1 MLNVLDGGLQ
11 TTVQDAGRFSW
22 YHIGMPPAGAMDQY
36 SFRVGNMLVGNPAD
50 AAALEITF
58 AGPLMETTDEGVI
71 AVTGADLGVT
81 LNGSSVPLW
90 VSHRVRPG
98 DQIACGQME
107 RGVRAYFCVSGGIT
121 IPPLLGSRSTYL
133 LARFGGVEGRRLQ
146 TGDLLPVGPSP
157 PEADALVGRTIPSGF
172 LPGLQKEI
180 ELRIIMGLC
189 SYRLTADSVEEFL
202 QAKWVV
208 STEADRVGYRLR
220 GPAFRFKDR
229 EPPFGAGSDLSNVV
243 DVGYPVG
250 SIQVPGGQEAIL
262 LMRDAVTGGGYA
274 TIGTVI
280 QCDLDLLAQAP
291 PGSKV
296 TFRAVDVDE
305 AMRARREYRAR
316 LSRIAGSLALFD
328 RVGVLGQ

>member
-11 TTVQDAGRFSW
+11 TTVQDAGRFGW
-22 YHIGMPPAGAMDQY
+22 YHIGMPPAGAMDQF
-36 SFRVGNMLVGNPAD
+36 SFRVGNLLVGNRDD

-58 AGPLMETTDEGVI
+58 AGPVI
-71 AVTGADLGVT
+71 ESSEEAVVAVTGADLRVD
-81 LNGSSVPLW
+81 LNGTRVAQW
-90 VSHRVRPG
+90 VAHRVRPG
-98 DQIACGQME
+98 DRIACGQAD
-107 RGVRAYFCVSGGIT
+107 RGVRAYFCISGGIT

-146 TGDLLPVGPSP
+146 SGDVLPVGPAS
-157 PEADALVGRTIPSGF
+157 PEADALVGRMIPSQF
-172 LPGLQKEI
+172 LPKLRREI

-189 SYRLTADSVEEFL
+189 SYRLTEDSVEEFL
-202 QAKWVV
+202 GAQWEV
-208 STEADRVGYRLR
+208 SSEADRVGYRLR
-220 GPAFRFKDR
+220 GPVFRFR
-229 EPPFGAGSDLSNVV
+229 ERQAPFGAGSDPSNVV

-296 TFRAVDVDE
+296 RFHAVDLD
-305 AMRARREYRAR
+305 AAIRARSVYRACI
-316 LSRIAGSLALFD
+316 SGVAESLALFD
-328 RVGVLGQ
+328 RVGLLGP

>member
-1 MLNVLDGGLQ
+1 MLKVLEGGLQ
-11 TTVQDAGRFSW
+11 TTVQDAGRFGW
-22 YHIGMPPAGAMDQY
+22 YHIGMPPAGAMDQL
-36 SFRVGNMLVGNPAD
+36 SFRVGNMLVGNRD
-50 AAALEITF
+50 DEAALEITF
-58 AGPLMETTDEGVI
+58 AGPVMETTEEALV
-71 AVTGADLGVT
+71 AVTGADLRVE
-81 LNGSSVPLW
+81 LNGTRVPQW
-90 VSHRVRPG
+90 VAHRVRPG
-98 DQIACGQME
+98 DRITCGQAQ

-133 LARFGGVEGRRLQ
+133 LARFGGVEGRRLEA
-146 TGDLLPVGPSP
+146 GDLLPVGPLR
-157 PEADALVGRTIPSGF
+157 PEADARVGRMIPSGF
-172 LPGLQKEI
+172 LPKLGKEI

-189 SYRLTADSVEEFL
+189 SYRLTEDSVEEFL
-202 QAKWVV
+202 TVKWEV

-229 EPPFGAGSDLSNVV
+229 EPPFGAGSDASNVV

-250 SIQVPGGQEAIL
+250 SVQVPGGQEAIL

-274 TIGTVI
+274 TIGTAI

-316 LSRIAGSLALFD
+316 ISAVAGSLSLFD
-328 RVGVLGQ
+328 RVGLLGP

>member
-1 MLNVLDGGLQ
+1 
-11 TTVQDAGRFSW
+11 TTEEAVF
-22 YHIGMPPAGAMDQY
+22 
-36 SFRVGNMLVGNPAD
+36 
-50 AAALEITF
+50 
-58 AGPLMETTDEGVI
+58 
-71 AVTGADLGVT
+71 AVTGADLRVT
-81 LNGSSVPLW
+81 VNGTRVPQW
-90 VSHRVRPG
+90 VTHRLRPG
-98 DQIACGQME
+98 DQIECGEVE
-107 RGVRAYFCVSGGIT
+107 RGVRAYFCISGGIT

-146 TGDLLPVGPSP
+146 AGDRLPVGPLRA
-157 PEADALVGRTIPSGF
+157 EADVLIERKLPSRF
-172 LPGLQKEI
+172 FPGLRGEI

-189 SYRLTADSVEEFL
+189 SYRLTENSVEEFL
-202 QAKWVV
+202 QAKWEV

-220 GPAFRFKDR
+220 GPTFRFNDR

-280 QCDLDLLAQAP
+280 QSDLNLLAQAP
-291 PGSKV
+291 PRSKV
-296 TFRAVDVDE
+296 TFRAIEVDE
-305 AMRARREYRAR
+305 AMHARREYW
-316 LSRIAGSLALFD
+316 SRIAEISESLALFD

>member
-11 TTVQDAGRFSW
+11 TTVQDAGRFGW
-22 YHIGMPPAGAMDQY
+22 YHIGMPPAGAMDQL
-36 SFRVGNMLVGNPAD
+36 SFRVGNRLVGNAD
-50 AAALEITF
+50 GAAALEITF
-58 AGPLMETTDEGVI
+58 AGPVVETTEEAVV
-71 AVTGADLGVT
+71 AVTGAGLDVRV
-81 LNGSSVPLW
+81 NGTRVPRW
-90 VSHRVRPG
+90 VAHRLRPG
-98 DQIACGQME
+98 DQVACGQAE
-107 RGVRAYFCVSGGIT
+107 RGVRAYLCVAGGIA

-146 TGDLLPVGPSP
+146 AGDRLPVGPVP
-157 PEADALVGRTIPSGF
+157 PQAEALIGRMIPSRF
-172 LPGLQKEI
+172 LPALPRDV

-189 SYRLTADSVEEFL
+189 SYRLTADSAGEFL
-202 QAKWVV
+202 AATWEV

-220 GPAFRFKDR
+220 GPALRFRDR
-229 EPPFGAGSDLSNVV
+229 EPPFGAGSDASNVV

-250 SIQVPGGQEAIL
+250 SVQVPGGQEAIL

-280 QCDLDLLAQAP
+280 HCDLDRLAQAP

-296 TFRAVDVDE
+296 TFRSVDVDE

-316 LSRIAGSLALFD
+316 IAAIAESLSLFD
-328 RVGVLGQ
+328 RVGLFGP

>member
-1 MLNVLDGGLQ
+1 MLKIIDGGLQ
-11 TTVQDAGRFSW
+11 TTVQDAGRFGW
-22 YHIGMPPAGAMDQY
+22 YHIGMPPAGAMDQF
-36 SFRVGNMLVGNPAD
+36 SFRAGNLLVGNPED

-58 AGPLMETTDEGVI
+58 AGPVIQTTDDAAI
-71 AVTGADLGVT
+71 AVTGAELPVRVNDT
-81 LNGSSVPLW
+81 LLPQW
-90 VSHRVRPG
+90 VAHHVRKG
-98 DQIACGQME
+98 DRISCGQVS
-107 RGVRAYFCVSGGIT
+107 RGVRAYLCIAGGIQ

-146 TGDLLPVGPSP
+146 ADDLLPVGPLR
-157 PEADALVGRTIPSGF
+157 PEAEASVGRKLDSRLIPK
-172 LPGLQKEI
+172 LEREA

-189 SYRLTADSVEEFL
+189 SYRLKEESIEEFL
-202 QAKWVV
+202 AAKWEV

-220 GPAFRFKDR
+220 GPIFKFKDR
-229 EPPFGAGSDLSNVV
+229 EPPFGAGSNPSNVV

-280 QCDLDLLAQAP
+280 QCDLDLVAQAE

-296 TFRAVDVDE
+296 RFRAIDIDE
-305 AMRARREYRAR
+305 ALRARNEYKAR
-316 LSRIAGSLALFD
+316 LTRIAESLSLFD
-328 RVGVLGQ
+328 NVGLLGQ

>member
-1 MLNVLDGGLQ
+1 MLSILEGGLQ
-11 TTVQDAGRFSW
+11 TTVQDAGRFAW
-22 YHIGMPPAGAMDQY
+22 YHIGMPPAGAMDQF
-36 SFRVGNMLVGNPAD
+36 SFRVGNMLLGNRDD

-58 AGPLMETTDEGVI
+58 GGPVMETTDETVF
-71 AVTGADLGVT
+71 AVTGADLTLT
-81 LNGSSVPLW
+81 LNDTRVPQW
-90 VSHRVRPG
+90 VTHRARPG
-98 DQIACGQME
+98 DRIACGEVE
-107 RGVRAYFCVSGGIT
+107 RGVRAYFCISGGIT
-121 IPPLLGSRSTYL
+121 IPSLLGSRSTYL

-146 TGDLLPVGPSP
+146 AGDLLPVGPLRA
-157 PEADALVGRTIPSGF
+157 ETDALVGRMIPSRF
-172 LPGLQKEI
+172 LPRLQREI

-189 SYRLTADSVEEFL
+189 SYRLTEDSVEEFL
-202 QAKWVV
+202 QARWEV

-220 GPAFRFKDR
+220 GPAFRFKNR
-229 EPPFGAGSDLSNVV
+229 EPPFGAGSDVSNVV

-296 TFRAVDVDE
+296 GFRAVDVDE
-305 AMRARREYRAR
+305 AMHARREYRAR
-316 LSRIAGSLALFD
+316 ISEIAASLALFD

>member
-1 MLNVLDGGLQ
+1 MLRVLEGGLQ

-22 YHIGMPPAGAMDQY
+22 YHIGMPPSGAMDQF
-36 SFRVGNMLVGNPAD
+36 SFHVGNMLVGNGDD

-58 AGPLMETTDEGVI
+58 AGPAMESTEEAVF
-71 AVTGADLGVT
+71 AVTGADLRVT
-81 LNGSSVPLW
+81 VNGTRVAQW
-90 VSHRVRPG
+90 VTHRLRPG
-98 DQIACGQME
+98 DQVECGEAQ
-107 RGVRAYFCVSGGIT
+107 RGVRAYFCISGGIT

-146 TGDLLPVGPSP
+146 TGDLVPVGPLR
-157 PEADALVGRTIPSGF
+157 EAADALVGRNIPSRF
-172 LPGLQKEI
+172 LPGLRREI

-189 SYRLTADSVEEFL
+189 SYRLTEDSVEEFL
-202 QAKWVV
+202 QSKWEV

-220 GPAFRFKDR
+220 GPTFRFKER

-280 QCDLDLLAQAP
+280 QNDLDLLAQASP
-291 PGSKV
+291 RSKV
-296 TFRAVDVDE
+296 TFRAIDVDD
-305 AMRARREYRAR
+305 AMQARREYGA
-316 LSRIAGSLALFD
+316 RIAAIAESLALFD
-328 RVGVLGQ
+328 RAGVLGQ

>member
-1 MLNVLDGGLQ
+1 MLRILDGGLQ

-22 YHIGMPPAGAMDQY
+22 YHIGMPPAGAMDQF
-36 SFRVGNMLVGNPAD
+36 SFRVGNMLVGNGDD

-58 AGPLMETTDEGVI
+58 AGPTMETTEEAI
-71 AVTGADLGVT
+71 FAVTGAELAVT
-81 LNGSSVPLW
+81 VNGTRVPQW
-90 VSHRVRPG
+90 VTHRLRPG
-98 DQIACGQME
+98 DRIECGETE
-107 RGVRAYFCVSGGIT
+107 RGVRAYFCISGGIT

-146 TGDLLPVGPSP
+146 AGDLLPVGPLLA
-157 PEADALVGRTIPSGF
+157 EADALVGRKLPSRF
-172 LPGLQKEI
+172 FPPLRREI

-189 SYRLTADSVEEFL
+189 SYRLTDDSLEEFL
-202 QAKWVV
+202 RAKWEV

-220 GPAFRFKDR
+220 GPTFRFKDR

-280 QCDLDLLAQAP
+280 QTDLDLLAQAP
-291 PGSKV
+291 PRSKV
-296 TFRAVDVDE
+296 TFKAIEVEE
-305 AMRARREYRAR
+305 AMQARHEYGAR
-316 LSRIAGSLALFD
+316 ILAIAESLALFD
-328 RVGVLGQ
+328 RAGVLGQ

>member
-1 MLNVLDGGLQ
+1 MLKILQGGLQ
-11 TTVQDAGRFSW
+11 TTVQDAGRFGW
-22 YHIGMPPAGAMDQY
+22 YHIGMPPAGAMDQF
-36 SFRVGNMLVGNPAD
+36 SFRVSNLLVGNPAD

-58 AGPLMETTDEGVI
+58 AGPLIETTEESII
-71 AVTGADLGVT
+71 AVTGAE
-81 LNGSSVPLW
+81 VPVRINDTPVAQW
-90 VSHRVRPG
+90 VAHHVRKG
-98 DQIACGQME
+98 DRISCGQAQH
-107 RGVRAYFCVSGGIT
+107 GVRAYIAIAGGIQ

-146 TGDLLPVGPSP
+146 AEDNLPVGAPGSQA
-157 PEADALVGRTIPSGF
+157 EALVHRRVDSRLIPK
-172 LPGLQKEI
+172 LHRET

-189 SYRLTADSVEEFL
+189 AYRLTDQTVAEFL
-202 QAKWVV
+202 SSKWEV

-220 GPAFRFKDR
+220 GPIFKFKER
-229 EPPFGAGSDLSNVV
+229 EQPFGAGSNPSNVV

-280 QCDLDLLAQAP
+280 QCDLDLVAQAE

-296 TFRAVDVDE
+296 RFRSVDIE
-305 AMRARREYRAR
+305 QALRARGEYGAR
-316 LSRIAGSLALFD
+316 LAMVADSLSLFD
-328 RVGVLGQ
+328 RVGLLGQ

>member
-1 MLNVLDGGLQ
+1 MLNVSDGGLQ
-11 TTVQDAGRFSW
+11 TSVQDAGRLSW
-22 YHIGMPPAGAMDQY
+22 YHIGMPPAGAMDQF
-36 SFRVGNMLVGNPAD
+36 SFRAGNLLVGNEED

-58 AGPLMETTDEGVI
+58 AGPVMETTEEAVF
-71 AVTGADLGVT
+71 AVTGAEIGVFV
-81 LNGSSVPLW
+81 NGKRVPQW
-90 VSHRVRPG
+90 VTHRARPG
-98 DQIACGQME
+98 DQIACGEVE
-107 RGVRAYFCVSGGIT
+107 RGVRAYFCVSGGIA

-146 TGDLLPVGPSP
+146 AGDRLPVGPVRS
-157 PEADALVGRTIPSGF
+157 EADGLVGRKIPSRF
-172 LPGLQKEI
+172 LPALKREI
-180 ELRIIMGLC
+180 ELRILMGLC
-189 SYRLTADSVEEFL
+189 SYRLAEDSVAEFL
-202 QAKWVV
+202 GASWEV

-291 PGSKV
+291 PHSKV
-296 TFRAVDVDE
+296 SFRSIDVDE
-305 AMRARREYRAR
+305 AMSARREYRT
-316 LSRIAGSLALFD
+316 RIAAIAESLALFD
-328 RVGVLGQ
+328 RIGFLGQ